1 MLGGWLVRLGC
12 LSSQMSQGSQVSRI
26 ACGRQLGRVGNGNGQ
41 TDNVT

>member
-12 LSSQMSQGSQVSRI
+12 LSSQMLKDHKSPGLL
-26 ACGRQLGRVGNGNGQ
+26 CGRQRGYVGNGNGQ